1 MIQFNACGSKFAGI
15 WKGTVRDMLFIKSDK
30 LKIGMR
36 LAKPIYNKNGVMLY
50 ERNSKLTNQGIVSIQ
65 NFGLIGVYILEPA
78 EPLPPMSADDI
89 EFERFQA
96 MSVFTI
102 KEILDQIA
110 KKNDSKE
117 LYPFANQ
124 VIKRYGNLHHKI
136 NFVQNLRSAEDCVY
150 KHALNT
156 AILCALLSKK
166 LKFEFKAQLDVVVA
180 GLLYDIGNLLVP
192 VSLRKLKSDELTEED
207 KTKINTYHLAGYQI
221 LSQSYDLD
229 PSVKRNATLICKE
242 LYDLGDIDDLSY
254 TKRIPE
260 LEILKVAATFD
271 NMTAMKYEE
280 EPLSEIAAVQYLL
293 DENNGFDQEVVQ
305 ALVESI
311 NILNPGVCVELSNG
325 EKGLVIT
332 EGSINVLQPFVL
344 SFKDNRIIN
353 LSEDSVAE
361 ELHIVDI
368 MKTMDNRHVVA
379 GDMFQRYVGETVQM
393 GKPRKK
399 KHY

>member
-1 MIQFNACGSKFAGI
+1 
-15 WKGTVRDMLFIKSDK
+15 MLFVKADK
-30 LKIGMR
+30 LKTGMR

-50 ERNSKLTNQGIVSIQ
+50 ERNSKLTSQGIISVQ

-78 EPLPPMSADDI
+78 EPVPPMSADDI

-102 KEILDQIA
+102 KAILDEVS
-110 KKNDSKE
+110 KKNESKE

-150 KHALNT
+150 KHSLNT

-166 LKFEFKAQLDVVVA
+166 LKFEFKQQLDVVVA

-192 VSLRKLKSDELTEED
+192 VSLRKLRSDELTEDD
-207 KTKINTYHLAGYQI
+207 KVKINTYHLAGYQI
-221 LSQSYDLD
+221 LNQSFDLD

-242 LYDLGDIDDLSY
+242 MYDLSEVDDVAY

-260 LEILKVAATFD
+260 LEILKVAAVFD

-280 EPLSEIAAVQYLL
+280 EPLSEIAALRYLL

-305 ALVESI
+305 ALVDSI
-311 NILNPGVCVELSNG
+311 NILVPGVCVELSNG
-325 EKGLVIT
+325 ERGLVIT
-332 EGSINVLQPFVL
+332 EGAINVLQPFVL

-353 LSEDSVAE
+353 LSEDAVAAE
-361 ELHIVDI
+361 MHVVDI

-379 GDMFQRYVGETVQM
+379 ADMLQSYIGEPVQI
-393 GKPRKK
+393 GKPNKK